1 MELHLKIIGILLI
14 ALGLVHVIF
23 PKYFNWKAELKSLS
37 LINRQVM
44 MVHTFF
50 IALTVILMG
59 LLCFTSANELV
70 QTSLGKKVSLGF
82 GIFWSCRLLIQLFG
96 YSTQLWKGKKFETLV
111 HIVFTCTW
119 IYLSIVFLAAG
130 LSE

>member
-1 MELHLKIIGILLI
+1 M

-50 IALTVILMG
+50 IALTVFLIG
-59 LLCFTSANELV
+59 LLCLTSANELV

-96 YSTQLWKGKKFETLV
+96 YSSQLWKGKKFETLV
-111 HIVFTCTW
+111 HIIFTFMW
-119 IYLSIVFLAAG
+119 IYLSVIFMVAG
-130 LSE
+130 LTD

>member
-1 MELHLKIIGILLI
+1 MELHLKIIGMLLI

-59 LLCFTSANELV
+59 LLCLTSADELV

-82 GIFWSCRLLIQLFG
+82 GIFWTCRLLIQLFG
-96 YSTQLWKGKKFETLV
+96 YSSQLWKGKKFETLV

-119 IYLSIVFLAAG
+119 IYLSAIFLTVG
-130 LSE
+130 LSD

>member
-1 MELHLKIIGILLI
+1 MELHLKIIGTLLI
-14 ALGLVHVIF
+14 TLGLVHVIF

-59 LLCFTSANELV
+59 LLCLNSANELV

-82 GIFWSCRLLIQLFG
+82 GIFWCFRLLIQLFG

-111 HIVFTCTW
+111 HIVFTSTW
-119 IYLSIVFLAAG
+119 IYLSVVFLAVG
-130 LSE
+130 LSD

>member
-14 ALGLVHVIF
+14 ALGLIHAIF

-37 LINRQVM
+37 LINKQVM

-59 LLCFTSANELV
+59 LLCLTSASELL

-82 GIFWSCRLLIQLFG
+82 GIFWGCRLLIQLFG
-96 YSTQLWKGKKFETLV
+96 YSSQLWRGKKFETLV

-119 IYLSIVFLAAG
+119 TYLSVVFLTAG
-130 LSE
+130 LTD

>member
-1 MELHLKIIGILLI
+1 MELHLKIIGLLLI

-59 LLCFTSANELV
+59 LLCITSANELV

-82 GIFWSCRLLIQLFG
+82 GVFWTCRLLIQLFG
-96 YSTQLWKGKKFETLV
+96 YSSQLWKGKKFETIV

-119 IYLSIVFLAAG
+119 IYLSVVFLAAG
-130 LSE
+130 LSD

>member
-1 MELHLKIIGILLI
+1 MELNLKIIGMLLI
-14 ALGLVHVIF
+14 TLGLVHVVF
-23 PKYFNWKAELKSLS
+23 PKYFNWKTELKSLS

-59 LLCFTSANELV
+59 LLCLTSANELV

-119 IYLSIVFLAAG
+119 IYLSVVFLAAG
-130 LSE
+130 LSN

>member
-1 MELHLKIIGILLI
+1 MLLI
-14 ALGLVHVIF
+14 ALGFVHVIF

-59 LLCFTSANELV
+59 LLCLTSAHELV
-70 QTSLGKKVSLGF
+70 KTSLGKKVSLGF
-82 GIFWSCRLLIQLFG
+82 GIFWTCRLLIQLFG
-96 YSTQLWKGKKFETLV
+96 YSSQLWKGKKFETLV
-111 HIVFTCTW
+111 HMVFTCTW
-119 IYLSIVFLAAG
+119 IYLSVVFLTAG
-130 LSE
+130 LSD

>member
-1 MELHLKIIGILLI
+1 MELHLKINGILLI

-59 LLCFTSANELV
+59 LLCLTSANELIG
-70 QTSLGKKVSLGF
+70 TSLGKKVSLGF
-82 GIFWSCRLLIQLFG
+82 GIFWTCRLLIQLFG
-96 YSTQLWKGKKFETLV
+96 YSSQLWRGKKFETFV

-119 IYLSIVFLAAG
+119 IYLSVIFLTVG
-130 LSE
+130 L